1 MSHKLKIVPFTFLLT
16 FYLSL
21 NSVEC
26 QEQVQVQQVP
36 VPGSPSDGATQQE
49 KVTNDG
55 RPPVINIKIP
65 YSSSPLY
72 LTRLAQAEQYIHKS
86 LVAYENELVKRLEIL
101 KR

>member
-1 MSHKLKIVPFTFLLT
+1 MNYKSKIARCTFLLA
-16 FYLSL
+16 FSLSL
-21 NSVEC
+21 NSVLC
-26 QEQVQVQQVP
+26 QQQVHGG
-36 VPGSPSDGATQQE
+36 VPGSPSDGATHQE

-72 LTRLAQAEQYIHKS
+72 LTRLAQAEQFIQKS
-86 LVAYENELVKRLEIL
+86 LVAYENELLKRLEIL